1 MHNVYCAILFI
12 FNTVFQGTK
21 QNGKALVTIVLR
33 KGIVDIP
40 LMIALN
46 LVIPIYGVVMSQPI
60 VDVIGTIVGLILY
73 IGYMRKEKKLL
84 KEQELA
90 F

>member
-1 MHNVYCAILFI
+1 M
-12 FNTVFQGTK
+12 
-21 QNGKALVTIVLR
+21 R

>member
-1 MHNVYCAILFI
+1 MPLTAILFI